1 MPLALFIILTLCW
14 FTNSEA
20 YVQNRTTTDA
30 LVHWS
35 GAGFTLDLYLN
46 PTNSQSLAQADVTAQ
61 VAASIAE
68 WNGKSRMTIRQ
79 NSTAGTNQES
89 LNEIFFST
97 DPSVFANGTGV
108 VGVTQVSFKNN
119 TGEMLEADI
128 LINDNFTFS
137 TDINEANYLG
147 NVITHEMGHFL
158 GLGHSQVAGSTMF
171 YALSRGQNQ
180 IADDD
185 KAGIYSIYPTGDSS
199 KGSLTGKIM
208 GGKSL
213 AAVFGAHVQA
223 ISLKT
228 GHISGASISDLDGSF
243 SIAGL
248 DRDDQYY
255 IYTKPIAL
263 VGLPSRYNNAR
274 FDFCNS
280 SKKYRGSFFQSCGS
294 SGEGYPQA
302 VKLNSSSVAVGN
314 ISIRCGLDVPVD
326 YIQNKDQTPALFDIQ
341 SNVNSGTGNAFVGY
355 FSSQDIASNAVDYFK
370 MGYSNVSW
378 DAISPIAS
386 GNLYAELKVLN
397 QSFYS
402 PFKANIAIKRSGVTT
417 AITPNYVQEADGTL
431 NLETTVRIPINRA
444 VPSDNDFEISVTP
457 EIMEFPYFPAGLP
470 NMKSDYFPAGTTFED
485 SLYFYLVT
493 ASIVRDNGNGTF
505 TQVSYKNEVTTDNS
519 SCPDAINTYALT
531 SYSATGS
538 AAPAGKKKDSGIA
551 CGTVDMNGGPGNGP
565 GGFFIGLI
573 FSLILSSLTSSIIK
587 HNKTKHYSK
596 LA

>member
-1 MPLALFIILTLCW
+1 MILFLSW
-14 FTNSEA
+14 FSSSDA
-20 YVQNRTTTDA
+20 YVQNRSSTDA
-30 LVHWS
+30 LVHWT
-35 GAGFTLDLYLN
+35 GAVSTLDIFLN
-46 PTNSQSLAQADVTAQ
+46 PTNSQTLLTADVTAQ
-61 VAASIAE
+61 VTASIAE
-68 WNGKSRMTIRQ
+68 WNGKSRITIRQ
-79 NSTAGTNQES
+79 NSTPSSNQENV
-89 LNEIFFST
+89 NEIFFST
-97 DPSVFANGTGV
+97 DPSIFGNGTGV
-108 VGVTQVSFKNN
+108 VGITQVYFKNN

-128 LINDNFTFS
+128 LLNDNFEFS

-147 NVITHEMGHFL
+147 NVITHELGHFL
-158 GLGHSQVAGSTMF
+158 GLGHSQVPGSTMF

-185 KAGIYSIYPTGDSS
+185 KAGVYSIYPTGSTS
-199 KGSLTGKIM
+199 KGSLTGKII

-213 AAVFGAHVQA
+213 AGVFGAHVQA

-228 GHISGASISDLDGSF
+228 GHISGASISDLDGTF

-255 IYTKPIAL
+255 IYTRPISL
-263 VGLPSRYNNAR
+263 VGLPSRYNSAR
-274 FDFCNS
+274 FGFCNS

-294 SGEGYPQA
+294 SGEGHPLA

-314 ISIRCGLDVPVD
+314 ITIRCGLDVPVD

-341 SNVNSGTGNAFVGY
+341 SNVSSGVGNAFVGY
-355 FSSQDIASNAVDYFK
+355 FSSQDIASSTIDYFK

-378 DAISPIAS
+378 DAISPVAS
-386 GNLYAELKVLN
+386 GSLYVELKVLN

-402 PFKANIAIKRSGVTT
+402 PFKANIVVKRSGVNI
-417 AITPNYVQEADGTL
+417 AVPPIYLQEADGGL
-431 NLETTVRIPINRA
+431 NLETKVRIPINR
-444 VPSDNDFEISVTP
+444 VVQSDNDFEVSVTP
-457 EIMEFPYFPAGLP
+457 EIMEFPNFPSGLP
-470 NMKSDYFPAGTTFED
+470 NMKADYFPAGATFED

-531 SYSATGS
+531 NYSATGTSS
-538 AAPAGKKKDSGIA
+538 AAPAKKKDNGIA
-551 CGTVDMNGGPGNGP
+551 CGTVDMSGGPGNGP

-573 FSLILSSLTSSIIK
+573 FSLILCSLTSSIIK